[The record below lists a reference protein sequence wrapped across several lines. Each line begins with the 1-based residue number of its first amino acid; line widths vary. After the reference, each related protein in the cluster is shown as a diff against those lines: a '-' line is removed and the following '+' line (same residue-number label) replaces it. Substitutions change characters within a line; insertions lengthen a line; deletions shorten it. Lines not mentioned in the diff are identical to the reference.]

1 MMSVMSAFL
10 QWDGEDFVQMSV
22 SKDTLDDPKKTLLF
36 IDESTRTIIFRMGNE
51 VQAFD
56 KRIISRRF
64 QSISKSG
71 IKLGSVQ
78 LGIGYNVIE
87 HMGELNITELVKDPE
102 KGISSLGDTA
112 ISTSPSYSTKPIAA
126 ERAFDAGDTLT
137 GKNKEAFELG
147 IRIMKHIENN
157 RMVIVDTDKSIRAY
171 TKFL

>member
-1 MMSVMSAFL
+1 MSMMSAFL
-10 QWDGEDFVQMSV
+10 EWDGEEFVQMAV
-22 SKDTLDDPKKTLLF
+22 SKDTIDDPKKTMLF
-36 IDESTRTIIFRMGNE
+36 IDENTRTIIFRMGNE

-71 IKLGSVQ
+71 INLGGVQ

-87 HMGELNITELVKDPE
+87 HMGEMDIKGLIKDPE

-112 ISTSPSYSTKPIAA
+112 LSTSPTYSTRPISA
-126 ERAFDAGDTLT
+126 EKAFDGGDALT
-137 GKNKEAFELG
+137 GHNKEAFELG
-147 IRIMKHIENN
+147 IKILKHIENN
-157 RMVIVDTDKSIRAY
+157 RMVIIDTDKTIRAY

>member
-1 MMSVMSAFL
+1 MSAYL
-10 QWDGEDFVQMSV
+10 EWDGEEFVQTSV
-22 SKDTLDDPKKTLLF
+22 SKDTIDNPEKTVLF
-36 IDESTRTIIFRMGNE
+36 IDESTRTIIFRMGSE
-51 VQAFD
+51 VQPFD

-71 IKLGSVQ
+71 INLGGVQ

-87 HMGELNITELVKDPE
+87 HMGEMNIGELVKDPE
-102 KGISSLGDTA
+102 KGIASLGDTA
-112 ISTSPSYSTKPIAA
+112 LSTSPTYSTKPIAA
-126 ERAFDAGDTLT
+126 EKAFDAGDALT

-147 IRIMKHIENN
+147 IKIMKHIENN